1 MAERYTKLSFIEEN
15 QYCIGSPILI
25 QAGSLLKDNET
36 GKVLGQ
42 FKFMNLTNK
51 TIKALLVKVDA
62 FDISG
67 RQVAGVYEFQY
78 LDLFAER
85 NVSFGQKTAV
95 PLPDVVTRSI
105 QVHCLSVVFDDGSTW
120 NADEN
125 AIWNPLPRQQC
136 LYDILE
142 FQLVEQYKR
151 ETCRN
156 ADYVLLEHEDL
167 WLCACGEINH
177 KDEEQC
183 YCCKNVKADL
193 IAALSEEELTQHS
206 IEHLA
211 EQQAIAE
218 AESIKNAERAQKTK
232 KRVIIGSI
240 VAVAVFVIL
249 LFTVILPAQRT
260 AEQRETINAF
270 KADARNKVYDALTNQ
285 LYMSFADSQNGVR
298 AILNTMEI
306 TYEDEVIEDDE
317 FSLIASYRVQVNDDY
332 YVTYR
337 YKISGSFST
346 GSGSLEYLDLEVSE
360 VEYVRPKITVELD

>member
-15 QYCIGSPILI
+15 QYCIGSPVLI

-67 RQVAGVYEFQY
+67 RQVAGVSEFQY

-85 NVSFGQKTAV
+85 NISFGQKTAV
-95 PLPDVVTRSI
+95 PLPNVVTRSI
-105 QVHCLSVVFDDGSTW
+105 QVHCLSTVFDDGSTW
-120 NADEN
+120 NASEN
-125 AIWNPLPRQQC
+125 AIWNPLPKQQY

-142 FQLVEQYKR
+142 PQLVEQYKR

-193 IAALSEEELTQHS
+193 LAALSEEELTQHS
-206 IEHLA
+206 IEYLA

-240 VAVAVFVIL
+240 VAVTVFVIL
-249 LFTVILPAQRT
+249 LFTVILPAQKQSQQQ
-260 AEQRETINAF
+260 EIIDKFKINAEVT
-270 KADARNKVYDALTNQ
+270 ACDTICN
-285 LYMSFADSQNGVR
+285 ADSLRYSYTSSELRTITNSLV
-298 AILNTMEI
+298 A
-306 TYEDEVIEDDE
+306 TYEDEVIDGDN
-317 FSLIASYRVQVNDDY
+317 FSVIGKYCFKIASNY
-332 YVTYR
+332 YLTLVFELQGDLTTGEGTMR
-337 YKISGSFST
+337 MIDSFTS
-346 GSGSLEYLDLEVSE
+346 
-360 VEYVRPKITVELD
+360 